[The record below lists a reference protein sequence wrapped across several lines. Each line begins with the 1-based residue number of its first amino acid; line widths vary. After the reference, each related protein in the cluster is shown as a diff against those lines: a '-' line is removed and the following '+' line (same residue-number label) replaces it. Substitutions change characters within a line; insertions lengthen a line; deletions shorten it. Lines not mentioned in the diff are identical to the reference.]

1 MVFEKIETKSK
12 HLHVADQILRA
23 IKEGFYKPGCKLPP
37 ERVLAKEMVVSR
49 NSIREAL
56 SALHALGIVESRA
69 GDGVYVKKSV
79 VDINIESQVLPIL
92 QQSDNPF
99 KIFEARSVLELGV
112 VELVIANA
120 ASEDIERIDNA
131 LNHMRKCVDCRHYE
145 GYLQANL
152 EFHLAT
158 AKASKNPIVESTMT
172 FLWETTSQRLLN
184 KMLIDYWQEKIESSI
199 ELHEQIVSAIKD
211 RDKELA
217 HKAVRRHY
225 EKPRD
230 FLLGTLINK
239 EGGDM

>member
-1 MVFEKIETKSK
+1 MR
-12 HLHVADQILRA
+12 Q
-23 IKEGFYKPGCKLPP
+23 
-37 ERVLAKEMVVSR
+37 VSGLTTGSECASFIFVELSSNRSEIR
-49 NSIREAL
+49 NSVREAL
-56 SALHALGIVESRA
+56 SALHALSILEGRA

-131 LNHMRKCVDCRHYE
+131 LNHMRKCVDSRDYE
-145 GYLQANL
+145 GYLHANL

-230 FLLGTLINK
+230 FLLGTLTK